1 MHEENDKRMRMLE
14 DKRNKGRI
22 FRKDSENLK
31 VEENVFDVPTLK
43 LLYTLSNKG
52 YIEEMGGSI
61 STGKEANL
69 FYAKGRD
76 GRENAVKIYRISS
89 STFQAMD
96 PYIFKDPRFMNIRH
110 SRKDIIF
117 AWTRKEYQNLLR
129 VRRADIPAPEPL
141 LAERNILL
149 MEFIGENGRPYPRLK
164 EARLTDEEAG
174 KVFDTVC
181 EYMRRMF
188 IRARLVHADLSEYNI
203 LIDPHTTAPIIID
216 VGQAVTLEHPHF
228 REFLVRD
235 IGNIL
240 RFFRKYGIRST
251 TEDVLKIVREK
262 RPEDE
267 PYIRKIREEE
277 EAAEN
282 ADENEDAEEDAQGA
296 DAEED
301 AQSADAEEDAQSADA
316 EEDAQSAD
324 AEEDAQREDAEE
336 DAQRE
341 DAEEDAQREDAEE
354 DAQHADAEEDAQ
366 RADTEEDAQSA
377 DAEK

>member
-1 MHEENDKRMRMLE
+1 MSRRPEESRKRAEGSEMHEENDKRMRMLE
-14 DKRNKGRI
+14 DKRSKGRI

-89 STFQAMD
+89 ATFQAMD

-141 LAERNILL
+141 MTERNILL
-149 MEFIGENGRPYPRLK
+149 MEFIGENARPYPRLK
-164 EARLTDEEAG
+164 EMPLTGEEAG

-188 IRARLVHADLSEYNI
+188 VRARLVHADLSEYNI
-203 LIDPHTTAPIIID
+203 LIDPHTTEPIIID

-240 RFFRKYGIRST
+240 RFFRKYGIRSS

-282 ADENEDAEEDAQGA
+282 SDESEDAEEG
-296 DAEED
+296 EK
-301 AQSADAEEDAQSADA
+301 
-316 EEDAQSAD
+316 
-324 AEEDAQREDAEE
+324 REDAEE
-336 DAQRE
+336 GEKRE
-341 DAEEDAQREDAEE
+341 DAEEGEKREDAEE
-354 DAQHADAEEDAQ
+354 GEKNGN
-366 RADTEEDAQSA
+366 TE
-377 DAEK
+377 K